1 MPTLG
6 LVAILKGKNEIPRKE
21 RTIFEE
27 IVFVFSK
34 KMRLL
39 FSIFLFA
46 RNDSQCGA
54 NKNFFSPNLS
64 FPASEYEMRW

>member
-27 IVFVFSK
+27 IVLVFSK

-54 NKNFFSPNLS
+54 YKNVLVQI
-64 FPASEYEMRW
+64 